1 MSATAAVHP
10 DGPRSGPGTG
20 PRAVKRAWRPR
31 RARRPG
37 ATGGI
42 GTSGWTALVLLG
54 CVVLCALLAPVLAPQ
69 PPNAIDFSGA
79 YQGPGGGHL
88 LGTDATGRDLLSR
101 LITGSRTALTG
112 PFLVV
117 AVSTLLGTALA
128 LAAVWFGGW
137 FDQLVV
143 RVVDAVFAFPG
154 LLLAILAT
162 ALFGSGLPAAIVA
175 LSVAY
180 VPYIAR
186 IVRSAALRER
196 NLPYVAALQVQG
208 VHGLRIALGHILPNV
223 SGLIVAN
230 ATLAFG
236 FALMDLA
243 GLSFIGLGV
252 QPPTSDWGAMVGTGM
267 AGVLQGHPQEA
278 LLACALIVITV
289 GAVNTLGDRLTERW
303 EARS

>member
-1 MSATAAVHP
+1 MSATAAV
-10 DGPRSGPGTG
+10 
-20 PRAVKRAWRPR
+20 R
-31 RARRPG
+31 RIGARKAGRR
-37 ATGGI
+37 TTRRTSGI
-42 GTSGWTALVLLG
+42 GMSGWVAVALLG
-54 CVVLCALLAPVLAPQ
+54 LVVCCALLAPLLSPHD
-69 PPNAIDFSGA
+69 PNTVDLSGA
-79 YQGPGGGHL
+79 YQSSSGTHL
-88 LGTDATGRDLLSR
+88 LGTDASGRDLLAR
-101 LITGSRTALTG
+101 LVHGSRTALIG

-117 AVSTLLGTALA
+117 AISTLLGTILA

-137 FDQLVV
+137 FDQMVV

-162 ALFGSGLPAAIVA
+162 ALFGSGLPAAVVA
-175 LSVAY
+175 LSIAY
-180 VPYIAR
+180 IPYIAR

-196 NLPYVAALQVQG
+196 NLPYVAALRVQG
-208 VHGLRIALGHILPNV
+208 VHGLRIALRHTLPNV
-223 SGLIVAN
+223 GGLIVAN

-267 AGVLQGHPQEA
+267 AGVLQQHPQEA
-278 LLACALIVITV
+278 LYASALIVITV
-289 GAVNTLGDRLTERW
+289 GAVNMLGDRLTERW

>member
-1 MSATAAVHP
+1 MSTTATVRRFGAGKAGQRTTRRTRAIGVSGRVAIAVL
-10 DGPRSGPGTG
+10 GLVIGF
-20 PRAVKRAWRPR
+20 AVLAP
-31 RARRPG
+31 
-37 ATGGI
+37 
-42 GTSGWTALVLLG
+42 
-54 CVVLCALLAPVLAPQ
+54 LLAPHD
-69 PPNAIDFSGA
+69 PNAINFSGA
-79 YQGPGGGHL
+79 YQGSSGTHV
-88 LGTDATGRDLLSR
+88 LGTDASGRDLLSR
-101 LITGSRTALTG
+101 LVHGSRTALIG

-117 AVSTLLGTALA
+117 VISTLLGTLLA

-137 FDQLVV
+137 FDQMVV

-162 ALFGSGLPAAIVA
+162 ALFGSGLKAAVVA
-175 LSVAY
+175 LSIAY

-196 NLPYVAALQVQG
+196 SLPYVAALRVQG
-208 VHGLRIALGHILPNV
+208 VHGWWIALRHILPNV
-223 SGLIVAN
+223 GGLIVAN

-236 FALMDLA
+236 FALLDLA

-252 QPPTSDWGAMVGTGM
+252 QPPTADWGAMVGSGM
-267 AGVLQGHPQEA
+267 TGVLQQHPQEA
-278 LLACALIVITV
+278 LFASALVVITV

>member
-1 MSATAAVHP
+1 MSTTA
-10 DGPRSGPGTG
+10 GL
-20 PRAVKRAWRPR
+20 R
-31 RARRPG
+31 RIGARG
-37 ATGGI
+37 AGRRTTRRTRTIGVTGGVAI
-42 GTSGWTALVLLG
+42 AVLGLVV
-54 CVVLCALLAPVLAPQ
+54 CFAVLAPLLAPHD
-69 PPNAIDFSGA
+69 PNAVDLSGA
-79 YQGPGGGHL
+79 YQGSSGTHV
-88 LGTDATGRDLLSR
+88 LGTDASGRDLLSR
-101 LITGSRTALTG
+101 LIHGSRTALIG

-117 AVSTLLGTALA
+117 AISTLLGTVLA

-137 FDQLVV
+137 FDQIVV

-162 ALFGSGLPAAIVA
+162 ALFGSGLKAATAA
-175 LSVAY
+175 LSIAY

-186 IVRSAALRER
+186 IVRSASLRER
-196 NLPYVAALQVQG
+196 SLPYIAALRVQG
-208 VHGLRIALGHILPNV
+208 VHGLRIALRHILPNV
-223 SGLIVAN
+223 GGLIVAN

-236 FALMDLA
+236 FALMDFA

-267 AGVLQGHPQEA
+267 AGVLQQHPQEA
-278 LLACALIVITV
+278 LFASALIVVTV

>member
-1 MSATAAVHP
+1 MSATAAVRRI
-10 DGPRSGPGTG
+10 G
-20 PRAVKRAWRPR
+20 AR
-31 RARRPG
+31 RAERRL
-37 ATGGI
+37 ARRTGGI
-42 GTSGWTALVLLG
+42 GVSGRVAAVLLG
-54 CVVLCALLAPVLAPQ
+54 VVVCGALLAPLVSPHA
-69 PPNAIDFSGA
+69 PNAVDLSGA
-79 YQGPGGGHL
+79 YQGSSGAHL
-88 LGTDATGRDLLSR
+88 LGTDASGRDILSR
-101 LITGSRTALTG
+101 LVHGSRTALIG

-117 AVSTLLGTALA
+117 LISTLLGTVLA

-137 FDQLVV
+137 FDQMVV

-162 ALFGSGLPAAIVA
+162 ALFGSGLPAAVVA

-196 NLPYVAALQVQG
+196 NLPYIAALQVQG

-223 SGLIVAN
+223 GGLIVAN

-267 AGVLQGHPQEA
+267 AGVLQQHPQEA
-278 LLACALIVITV
+278 LFASALIVVTV
-289 GAVNTLGDRLTERW
+289 GAVNMLGDRLTERW

>member
-1 MSATAAVHP
+1 MSTTA
-10 DGPRSGPGTG
+10 GL
-20 PRAVKRAWRPR
+20 R
-31 RARRPG
+31 RIGARG
-37 ATGGI
+37 AGRRTTRRTRTIGVTGGVAI
-42 GTSGWTALVLLG
+42 AVLGLVA
-54 CVVLCALLAPVLAPQ
+54 CFAVLAPLLAPHD
-69 PPNAIDFSGA
+69 PNAVDLSGA
-79 YQGPGGGHL
+79 YQGSSGTHV
-88 LGTDATGRDLLSR
+88 LGTDASGRDLLSR
-101 LITGSRTALTG
+101 LIYGSRTALIG

-117 AVSTLLGTALA
+117 AISTLLGTVLA

-137 FDQLVV
+137 FDQIVV

-162 ALFGSGLPAAIVA
+162 ALFGSGLKAATAA
-175 LSVAY
+175 LSIAY

-186 IVRSAALRER
+186 IVRSASLRER
-196 NLPYVAALQVQG
+196 SLPYIAALRVQG
-208 VHGLRIALGHILPNV
+208 VHGLRIALRHILPNV
-223 SGLIVAN
+223 GGLIVAN

-236 FALMDLA
+236 FALMDFA

-267 AGVLQGHPQEA
+267 AGVLQQHPQEA
-278 LLACALIVITV
+278 LFASALIVVTV

>member
-1 MSATAAVHP
+1 MSATAAIRRT
-10 DGPRSGPGTG
+10 GNRGTG
-20 PRAVKRAWRPR
+20 R
-31 RARRPG
+31 RTRG
-37 ATGGI
+37 TKGI
-42 GTSGWTALVLLG
+42 GPSGWVALGLLG
-54 CVVLCALLAPVLAPQ
+54 LVVCCALLAPVVSPQAPD
-69 PPNAIDFSGA
+69 AVDLSGA
-79 YQGPGGGHL
+79 YQGASGAHP
-88 LGTDATGRDLLSR
+88 LGTDASGRDLLSR
-101 LITGSRTALTG
+101 LVTGSRTALIG

-117 AVSTLLGTALA
+117 AVSTLLGTVLA
-128 LAAVWFGGW
+128 LTAVWCGGW

-162 ALFGSGLPAAIVA
+162 ALFGSGLPAAVVA
-175 LSVAY
+175 LSIAY

-196 NLPYVAALQVQG
+196 NLPYVAALRVQG
-208 VHGLRIALGHILPNV
+208 VHGLRIALAHLLPNV
-223 SGLIVAN
+223 GGLIVAN

-267 AGVLQGHPQEA
+267 AGVLQQHPQEA
-278 LLACALIVITV
+278 LYAGALVVLTV
-289 GAVNTLGDRLTERW
+289 GAVNLLGDRLTERW

>member
-1 MSATAAVHP
+1 MSATAAVRRI
-10 DGPRSGPGTG
+10 GARKAG
-20 PRAVKRAWRPR
+20 R
-31 RARRPG
+31 RAARAAR
-37 ATGGI
+37 GI
-42 GTSGWTALVLLG
+42 GVSGWGALTLLG
-54 CVVLCALLAPVLAPQ
+54 LVVCCAVLAPLLSPQ
-69 PPNAIDFSGA
+69 APNAVDLSGA
-79 YQGPGGGHL
+79 YQSSSGAHL
-88 LGTDATGRDLLSR
+88 LGTDASGRDLLSR
-101 LITGSRTALTG
+101 LVHGSRTALIG

-117 AVSTLLGTALA
+117 VISTLLGTILA

-137 FDQLVV
+137 FDQMVV

-162 ALFGSGLPAAIVA
+162 ALFGSGLTAAVVA

-196 NLPYVAALQVQG
+196 NLPYIAALQVQG

-223 SGLIVAN
+223 GGLIVAN

-252 QPPTSDWGAMVGTGM
+252 QPPSSDWGAMVGTGM
-267 AGVLQGHPQEA
+267 AGVLQQHPQEA
-278 LLACALIVITV
+278 LFASALIVVTV
-289 GAVNTLGDRLTERW
+289 GAVNMLGDRLTERW

>member
-1 MSATAAVHP
+1 MSATAAVRRI
-10 DGPRSGPGTG
+10 GSRKTGRRTTRGT
-20 PRAVKRAWRPR
+20 R
-31 RARRPG
+31 
-37 ATGGI
+37 GI
-42 GTSGWTALVLLG
+42 GMSGWVSLTLLG
-54 CVVLCALLAPVLAPQ
+54 LVVCCAVLAPLLSPQ
-69 PPNAIDFSGA
+69 APNAVDLSGA
-79 YQGPGGGHL
+79 YQSSSGAHL
-88 LGTDATGRDLLSR
+88 LGTDASGRDLLSR
-101 LITGSRTALTG
+101 LVHGSRTALVG

-117 AVSTLLGTALA
+117 VLSTLLGTLLA

-137 FDQLVV
+137 FDQMVV

-162 ALFGSGLPAAIVA
+162 ALFGSGLTAAVVA
-175 LSVAY
+175 LSIAY
-180 VPYIAR
+180 IPYIAR

-196 NLPYVAALQVQG
+196 HLPYIAALQVQG

-223 SGLIVAN
+223 GGLIVAN

-267 AGVLQGHPQEA
+267 AGVLQQHPQEA
-278 LLACALIVITV
+278 LFASALIVVTV
-289 GAVNTLGDRLTERW
+289 GAVNMLGDRLTERW

>member
-1 MSATAAVHP
+1 MSTTAAVRRI
-10 DGPRSGPGTG
+10 GARKAGRQSARGTG
-20 PRAVKRAWRPR
+20 A
-31 RARRPG
+31 
-37 ATGGI
+37 I
-42 GTSGWTALVLLG
+42 GVSGWTALAVLGLVA
-54 CVVLCALLAPVLAPQ
+54 CFAVLAPLLS
-69 PPNAIDFSGA
+69 PHDPNAVNLSGA
-79 YQGPGGGHL
+79 YQSSSGAHL
-88 LGTDATGRDLLSR
+88 LGTDASGRDLLSR
-101 LITGSRTALTG
+101 LVHGSRTALIG

-117 AVSTLLGTALA
+117 AISTVLGSVLA

-137 FDQLVV
+137 FDQMVV

-162 ALFGSGLPAAIVA
+162 ALFGSGLNAAVAA
-175 LSVAY
+175 LSIAY

-196 NLPYVAALQVQG
+196 SLPYVAALRVQG
-208 VHGLRIALGHILPNV
+208 VHGLRIALRHILPNV
-223 SGLIVAN
+223 GGLIVAN

-267 AGVLQGHPQEA
+267 AGVLQQHPQEA
-278 LLACALIVITV
+278 LCAGALIVITV
-289 GAVNTLGDRLTERW
+289 GAVNILGDRLTERW

>member
-1 MSATAAVHP
+1 M
-10 DGPRSGPGTG
+10 
-20 PRAVKRAWRPR
+20 
-31 RARRPG
+31 
-37 ATGGI
+37 
-42 GTSGWTALVLLG
+42 SGWVALTLLG
-54 CVVLCALLAPVLAPQ
+54 LVVCCALLAPLLSPHD
-69 PPNAIDFSGA
+69 PNTVDLSGA
-79 YQGPGGGHL
+79 YRSSSGAHL
-88 LGTDATGRDLLSR
+88 LGTDASGRDLLSR
-101 LITGSRTALTG
+101 LVHGSRTALIG

-117 AVSTLLGTALA
+117 VISTLLGTILA

-137 FDQLVV
+137 FDQMVV

-162 ALFGSGLPAAIVA
+162 ALFGSGLTAAVVA
-175 LSVAY
+175 LSIAY

-196 NLPYVAALQVQG
+196 NLPYIAALRVQG

-223 SGLIVAN
+223 GGLIVAN

-252 QPPTSDWGAMVGTGM
+252 QPPTSDWGATVGTGM
-267 AGVLQGHPQEA
+267 AGVLQQHPQEA
-278 LLACALIVITV
+278 LFASALIVVTV
-289 GAVNTLGDRLTERW
+289 GAVNMLGDRLTERW

>member
-1 MSATAAVHP
+1 MSTAATA
-10 DGPRSGPGTG
+10 PGVRG
-20 PRAVKRAWRPR
+20 RWA
-31 RARRPG
+31 ARRTGRRTHVLG
-37 ATGGI
+37 A
-42 GTSGWTALVLLG
+42 SGWVAIAVLGLIV
-54 CVVLCALLAPVLAPQ
+54 CFAVLAPLLAPHDPSAVDL
-69 PPNAIDFSGA
+69 SSA
-79 YQGPGGGHL
+79 YQSSSGTHL
-88 LGTDATGRDLLSR
+88 LGTDASGRDVLSR
-101 LITGSRTALTG
+101 LVFGSRTALAG
-112 PFLVV
+112 PLLVV
-117 AVSTLLGTALA
+117 GISTVLGTVLA

-162 ALFGSGLPAAIVA
+162 ALFGSGLKAAVVA
-175 LSVAY
+175 LAIAY
-180 VPYIAR
+180 IPYIAR

-196 NLPYVAALQVQG
+196 SLPYIAALRVQG
-208 VHGLRIALGHILPNV
+208 VHGFRIAVRHILPNV
-223 SGLIVAN
+223 GGLIVAN

-267 AGVLQGHPQEA
+267 AGVLQQHPQEA
-278 LLACALIVITV
+278 LYASALIVITV
-289 GAVNTLGDRLTERW
+289 GAVNLLGDRLTERW

>member
-1 MSATAAVHP
+1 MSTAVVA
-10 DGPRSGPGTG
+10 D
-20 PRAVKRAWRPR
+20 RAGRA
-31 RARRPG
+31 RARRLRR
-37 ATGGI
+37 TGSI
-42 GTSGWTALVLLG
+42 GLSGRVAVAVLG
-54 CVVLCALLAPVLAPQ
+54 VVLLCALLAPLLAPHSATEVNLMQ
-69 PPNAIDFSGA
+69 A
-79 YQGPGGGHL
+79 YQAPSGSHL
-88 LGTDATGRDLLSR
+88 LGTDASGRDLLSR
-101 LITGSRTALTG
+101 LLDGSRTALIG

-117 AVSTLLGTALA
+117 LVSTVLGTVLA

-162 ALFGSGLPAAIVA
+162 ALFGSGLQAAIVA
-175 LSVAY
+175 LSIAY
-180 VPYIAR
+180 IPYIAR

-196 NLPYVAALQVQG
+196 TLPYIAALRVQG
-208 VHGLRIALGHILPNV
+208 LHGVRIMLRHVLPNV

-252 QPPTSDWGAMVGTGM
+252 QPPTADWGAMVGTGM
-267 AGVLQGHPQEA
+267 AGVLQQHPEEA
-278 LLACALIVITV
+278 LFAGALIIITV
-289 GAVNTLGDRLTERW
+289 AAVNVLGDRLTERW

>member
-1 MSATAAVHP
+1 MSTTITGAATAVRPTARTRRTRRTGSI
-10 DGPRSGPGTG
+10 GP
-20 PRAVKRAWRPR
+20 
-31 RARRPG
+31 
-37 ATGGI
+37 
-42 GTSGWTALVLLG
+42 SGWVSIAILG
-54 CVVLCALLAPVLAPQ
+54 VVVACALLAPLLAPHS
-69 PPNAIDFSGA
+69 PTDVDLMSAS
-79 YQGPGGGHL
+79 QGPGAAHL
-88 LGTDATGRDLLSR
+88 LGTDASGRDLLSR
-101 LITGSRTALTG
+101 LLYGSRTALVG

-117 AVSTLLGTALA
+117 LVSSVLGTLLA

-143 RVVDAVFAFPG
+143 RAIDAVFAFPG

-162 ALFGSGLPAAIVA
+162 ALFGSGLEAAVVA
-175 LSVAY
+175 LAIAY

-196 NLPYVAALQVQG
+196 TLPYIAALRVQG
-208 VHGLRIALGHILPNV
+208 MRGIRITLRHILPNV

-252 QPPTSDWGAMVGTGM
+252 QPPTADWGAMVGTGM
-267 AGVLQGHPQEA
+267 SGVLQRHPEEALFAGVLII
-278 LLACALIVITV
+278 LTV
-289 GAVNTLGDRLTERW
+289 AAVNVLGDRLNERW